1 MKRIGVMM
9 VAALATAVLVGSP
22 ALAAH
27 KRMARQT
34 VSCKQIK
41 DAIAAGKSEDDV
53 QKDLKVSESRVKSCT
68 APAPAKHSKK
78 SAKKT

>member
-1 MKRIGVMM
+1 MKRNGVMM
-9 VAALATAVLVGSP
+9 VLATAVLVGSP

-27 KRMARQT
+27 KRPS

-41 DAIAAGKSEDDV
+41 DAIAAGKSEEDV
-53 QKDLKVSESRVKSCT
+53 QKDLKVSAARVKSCT
-68 APAPAKHSKK
+68 APAPAKRGKK

>member
-9 VAALATAVLVGSP
+9 VLATAVLVGSP

-27 KRMARQT
+27 KRPS

-41 DAIAAGKSEDDV
+41 DAIAAGKSEEDV
-53 QKDLKVSESRVKSCT
+53 QKDLKVSATRVKNCT
-68 APAPAKHSKK
+68 APAPAKHGKK

>member
-9 VAALATAVLVGSP
+9 VLATAVLVGSP

-27 KRMARQT
+27 KRPS

-41 DAIAAGKSEDDV
+41 DAIAAGKSEEDV
-53 QKDLKVSESRVKSCT
+53 QKDLKVSAARVKSCT
-68 APAPAKHSKK
+68 APAPAKRGKK

>member
-1 MKRIGVMM
+1 MKRIGVM
-9 VAALATAVLVGSP
+9 VAVLTTAVLVGSP

-27 KRMARQT
+27 KRQT

-41 DAIAAGKSEDDV
+41 DAIAAGKSEEDV
-53 QKDLKVSESRVKSCT
+53 QKDLKVSAARVKSCT
-68 APAPAKHSKK
+68 APAPAKHGKK

>member
-1 MKRIGVMM
+1 VKRIGVMM
-9 VAALATAVLVGSP
+9 VLATAVLVGSP

-27 KRMARQT
+27 KRAS

-41 DAIAAGKSEDDV
+41 DAIAAGKSEEDV
-53 QKDLKVSESRVKSCT
+53 QKDLKVSAARVKSCT
-68 APAPAKHSKK
+68 APAPAKRGKK

>member
-9 VAALATAVLVGSP
+9 VAAVATAVLVGSP

-27 KRMARQT
+27 KRPS
-34 VSCKQIK
+34 VSKQIK
-41 DAIAAGKSEDDV
+41 DAIAAGKSEEDV
-53 QKDLKVSESRVKSCT
+53 QKDLKVSAARVKSCT
-68 APAPAKHSKK
+68 APAPAKRGKK

>member
-1 MKRIGVMM
+1 VKRIGVMM
-9 VAALATAVLVGSP
+9 VLATAVLVGSP

-27 KRMARQT
+27 KRPS

-41 DAIAAGKSEDDV
+41 DAIAAGKSEEDV
-53 QKDLKVSESRVKSCT
+53 QKDLKVSAARVKSCT
-68 APAPAKHSKK
+68 APAPAKRGKK

>member
-9 VAALATAVLVGSP
+9 VLATAVLVGSP

-27 KRMARQT
+27 KRAS

-41 DAIAAGKSEDDV
+41 DAIAAGKSEEDV
-53 QKDLKVSESRVKSCT
+53 QKDRRSRRR
-68 APAPAKHSKK
+68 A
-78 SAKKT
+78 

>member
-9 VAALATAVLVGSP
+9 VLATAVLVGSP

-27 KRMARQT
+27 KRAS

-41 DAIAAGKSEDDV
+41 DAIAAGKSEEDV
-53 QKDLKVSESRVKSCT
+53 QKDLKVSAARVKSCT
-68 APAPAKHSKK
+68 APAPAKRGKK